1 MNRQGDIE
9 ITTKTP
15 RHEDEDKNIFEK
27 WQ

>member
-9 ITTKTP
+9 LTTKAR